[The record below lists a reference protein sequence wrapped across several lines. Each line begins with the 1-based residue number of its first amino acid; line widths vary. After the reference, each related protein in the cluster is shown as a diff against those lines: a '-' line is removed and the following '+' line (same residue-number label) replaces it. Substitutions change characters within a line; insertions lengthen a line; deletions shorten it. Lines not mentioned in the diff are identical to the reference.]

1 MNLVTTKF
9 VAYAAAAALLSGAGG
24 YYWARS
30 VHKPALVEV
39 SRTACGLPLATTSLK
54 VPLETTLAVSGNL
67 GFGLGPLEVP
77 DGGGVISLRFDPAID
92 GGNREV
98 RLVDD
103 VLHLPTG
110 FGRDKQSPTRISI
123 SCRNGA
129 IASVRYQG
137 NRRASTS
144 FSVVREQTAAMAPE
158 QPEPIGT
165 TTIRTRVTD

>member
-1 MNLVTTKF
+1 MNPVTTKF
-9 VAYAAAAALLSGAGG
+9 VAYAAVAALLSGAGG

-54 VPLETTLAVSGNL
+54 VPLETALAASGNL
-67 GFGLGPLEVP
+67 GFGLGPLEIP

-92 GGNREV
+92 VGSREV

-110 FGRDKQSPTRISI
+110 FGRDKRSPTRITI

-137 NRRASTS
+137 DRRTSTS
-144 FSVVREQTAAMAPE
+144 FNVVREQTAAIIPD
-158 QPEPIGT
+158 QPELLGT
-165 TTIRTRVTD
+165 AVQTQATD